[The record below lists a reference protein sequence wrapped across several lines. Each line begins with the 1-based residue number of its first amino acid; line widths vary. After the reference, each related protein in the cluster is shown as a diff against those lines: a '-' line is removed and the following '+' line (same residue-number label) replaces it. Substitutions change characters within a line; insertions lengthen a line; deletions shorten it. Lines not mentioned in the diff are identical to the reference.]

1 MGLTLANRLILRKV
15 LLLRRVPHN
24 PVTVAF
30 LIPQVVEDERL
41 IKEQRP
47 DLYIDSESWGAL
59 EVLRECIED
68 GTVQQHPAPTDSCCP
83 GLGHDSVSRTKL
95 ADQFIAGLE
104 PLLAQL
110 ADEAPMDRK
119 NLLQWLAIVS

>member
-1 MGLTLANRLILRKV
+1 MGLTIANRLILRKV
-15 LLLRRVPHN
+15 LLLRRVPRD
-24 PVTVAF
+24 PVSVAF
-30 LIPQVVEDERL
+30 LVPALTEDERL

-47 DLYIDSESWGAL
+47 DLYIDSASWGVL

-68 GTVQQHPAPTDSCCP
+68 ETVRLHPAPAGSCCA

-95 ADQFIAGLE
+95 GDQFIQGLE

-110 ADEAPMDRK
+110 ADEAPMSQK